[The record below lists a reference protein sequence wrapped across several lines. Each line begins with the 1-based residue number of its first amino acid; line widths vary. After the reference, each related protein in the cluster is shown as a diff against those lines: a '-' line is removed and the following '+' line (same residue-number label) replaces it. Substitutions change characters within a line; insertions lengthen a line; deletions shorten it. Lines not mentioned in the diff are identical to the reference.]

1 MIVGTLSLHLHL
13 ARPNSLKDKRRILRS
28 LRDLVH
34 QRFNV
39 SVAEVDDQDV
49 WQSAVLGLSAV
60 GTDTPYVQEV
70 LSHVEKFIRSNP
82 EISIVEIKREI
93 TPFGGEA
100 DFAGDMGLQE

>member
-28 LRDLVH
+28 LKDLVH

-49 WQSAVLGLSAV
+49 WQSAVLGISAV
-60 GTDTPYVQEV
+60 GTDTQFVQEV
-70 LSHVEKFIRSNP
+70 LSNVEKFVRSNP

-93 TPFGGEA
+93 APFGGEA
-100 DFAGDMGLQE
+100 DFGGDFGGDE